1 MNRYQKEVA
10 QYNRRIP
17 VYKYPVKFCLKES
30 DRVKLKDEGKGFVA
44 SIKQFV
50 NAMGGVSLT
59 DNRKEFEVRE
69 DRLTDYYFYYDDPDE
84 TDDERKATILR
95 AFNSGST
102 TVYHPLLKNL
112 RKGID
117 YDLVIGEGEYI
128 YKPRY
133 RY

>member
-17 VYKYPVKFCLKES
+17 VYKYPVKFRLKES
-30 DRVKLKDEGKGFVA
+30 DRVKLKDEGKGLVA

-69 DRLTDYYFYYDDPDE
+69 DRLTD
-84 TDDERKATILR
+84 
-95 AFNSGST
+95 
-102 TVYHPLLKNL
+102 
-112 RKGID
+112 
-117 YDLVIGEGEYI
+117 
-128 YKPRY
+128 
-133 RY
+133 